1 MIPKKV
7 NIYEVGARDG
17 LQNEKFK
24 LSLEKRI
31 KFINLLTLC
40 NYSNIEVGSF
50 VSPKWIPQMEH
61 SDIVYKK
68 IKKNR
73 KTNYPLLVPNLVGLK
88 HAIDNKVN
96 KICVFATAS
105 EKFSKKIQTAV

>member
-1 MIPKKV
+1 MQ
-7 NIYEVGARDG
+7 ERW
-17 LQNEKFK
+17 LQNEKIK

-68 IKKNR
+68 IKKIER
-73 KTNYPLLVPNLVGLK
+73 PITHCLFL
-88 HAIDNKVN
+88 I
-96 KICVFATAS
+96 
-105 EKFSKKIQTAV
+105 

>member
-1 MIPKKV
+1 
-7 NIYEVGARDG
+7 
-17 LQNEKFK
+17 
-24 LSLEKRI
+24 
-31 KFINLLTLC
+31 
-40 NYSNIEVGSF
+40 
-50 VSPKWIPQMEH
+50 MEH

-105 EKFSKKIQTAV
+105 GKVFKKKYKQQCKRN